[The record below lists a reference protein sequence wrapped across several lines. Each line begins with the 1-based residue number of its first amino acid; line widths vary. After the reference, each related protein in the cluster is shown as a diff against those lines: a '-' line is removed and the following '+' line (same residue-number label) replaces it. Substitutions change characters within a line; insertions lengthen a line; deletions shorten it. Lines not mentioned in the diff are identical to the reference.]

1 MHLLKQCSR
10 KRLRSPISALRLFFA
25 VFCVL
30 VITVAAGQEQQKLS
44 NFERG
49 RTVDMLHTIAND
61 VRKHYYDPTYHGV
74 DWDESV
80 RSAEQRIEAATSL
93 NHALSEI
100 AAALDVLNDSHTFF
114 LPPSRPYKHDY
125 GWQIEMVGGKCFVM
139 QVRPQSDAETK
150 QVKRGDQILGIN
162 GFQPS
167 RENLWRMNYVFDI
180 LRPQVGLR
188 VSLVSPNGQ
197 PREVEVM
204 AAMRQTKKVAN
215 LTVIN
220 GSDIWDIISE
230 RETLA
235 HLGRVRWE
243 EAGNEVAILKFPGF
257 HFDEAPIDE
266 MIKKARKYKAWIV
279 DLRGNPGGSVETLK
293 WFLGGIFDREVKLG
307 DRITRDGAKPLVAK
321 SKQQG
326 AYSGKLV
333 VLVDSKS
340 ASAAE
345 LFARVVQLEHRGIIL
360 GDQTA
365 GAVMESKRY
374 TYKHG
379 VETVVFYGASITD
392 ADLVMTD
399 GKSLEHAGVTPD
411 ELLLPTA
418 SDLAKRRD
426 PVLTRAVE
434 LCGSKMTP
442 EAAGALF
449 PFEWPPL

>member
-1 MHLLKQCSR
+1 MKVKILTYMSR
-10 KRLRSPISALRLFFA
+10 SLAFVLAALAFS
-25 VFCVL
+25 
-30 VITVAAGQEQQKLS
+30 TAAQQDQQKIS
-44 NFERG
+44 KFERE
-49 RTVDMLHTIAND
+49 RARDMLATIAND
-61 VRKHYYDPTYHGV
+61 VKKHYYDPKLHGV
-74 DWDESV
+74 DWDANV
-80 RSAEQRIEAATSL
+80 QAADQRIEAASSL

-100 AAALDVLNDSHTFF
+100 AAALDSLNDSHTFF

-125 GWQIEMVGGKCFVM
+125 GWRIEMVGGKCFVM
-139 QVRPQSDAETK
+139 QVRPQSDAEAK
-150 QVKRGDQILGIN
+150 EVKRGDQILGIN
-162 GFQPS
+162 GFQPT
-167 RENLWRMNYVFDI
+167 RENLWRMNYIFDV
-180 LRPQVGLR
+180 LRPQVRLK
-188 VSLVSPNGQ
+188 VNLVSNGQ

-204 AAMRQTKKVAN
+204 AAMRQTKKVTN

-220 GSDIWDIISE
+220 GSDIWDIIRE

-243 EAGNEVAILKFPGF
+243 EAGGGVAILKFPGF
-257 HFDEAPIDE
+257 QFDEARIDE

-279 DLRGNPGGSVETLK
+279 DLRGNPGGSEETLK
-293 WFLGGIFDREVKLG
+293 WFLAGIFDKELKLG
-307 DRITRDGAKPLVAK
+307 DRVTRDGAKPVLVK
-321 SKQQG
+321 SRQQG

-345 LFARVVQLEHRGIIL
+345 LFARVVQLERRGTVL

-392 ADLVMTD
+392 ADLVLTD
-399 GKSLEHAGVTPD
+399 GKSLEHTGVTPD

-418 SDLAKRRD
+418 ADLAGNRD
-426 PVLTRAVE
+426 PVLARAVE
-434 LCGSKMTP
+434 LCGGKMTP

-449 PFEWPPL
+449 PFEWPPE

>member
-1 MHLLKQCSR
+1 M
-10 KRLRSPISALRLFFA
+10 
-25 VFCVL
+25 
-30 VITVAAGQEQQKLS
+30 
-44 NFERG
+44 
-49 RTVDMLHTIAND
+49 
-61 VRKHYYDPTYHGV
+61 
-74 DWDESV
+74 
-80 RSAEQRIEAATSL
+80 
-93 NHALSEI
+93 
-100 AAALDVLNDSHTFF
+100 
-114 LPPSRPYKHDY
+114 
-125 GWQIEMVGGKCFVM
+125 
-139 QVRPQSDAETK
+139 
-150 QVKRGDQILGIN
+150 IN
-162 GFQPS
+162 
-167 RENLWRMNYVFDI
+167 
-180 LRPQVGLR
+180 
-188 VSLVSPNGQ
+188 
-197 PREVEVM
+197 
-204 AAMRQTKKVAN
+204 
-215 LTVIN
+215 
-220 GSDIWDIISE
+220 
-230 RETLA
+230 
-235 HLGRVRWE
+235 
-243 EAGNEVAILKFPGF
+243 
-257 HFDEAPIDE
+257 
-266 MIKKARKYKAWIV
+266 KARKYKAWIV